1 MNDLNELLDDF
12 TWENFQNISSALTKV
27 DRNNLETEMK
37 NLPTHYSYYH
47 AILARCKT
55 LLDADHQKL
64 AHMAA
69 TLSKACQDL
78 FVSSG
83 KKATAKDMENHVHTD
98 KSYFEQ
104 LSAVTQ
110 AQEKYLMLKGLVHA
124 LEMKKDMLVQ
134 LNANNRAE
142 TKLYS

>member
-1 MNDLNELLDDF
+1 MKDLNELLDDF
-12 TWENFQNISSALTKV
+12 TWENFQSISSALTKV
-27 DRNNLETEMK
+27 DKNNLEMEMR

-47 AILARCKT
+47 ALLARAKT
-55 LLDADHQKL
+55 YLDSEHQTL

-69 TLSKACQDL
+69 DLSRNCQDA
-78 FVSSG
+78 FATKG
-83 KKATAKDMENHVHTD
+83 KKATAKDMENYVHTD
-98 KSYFEQ
+98 EHYLKQ
-104 LSAVTQ
+104 LSNITKS
-110 AQEKYLMLKGLVHA
+110 QERYMMLKGLAQA